1 MSHTCTKNQH
11 HIGEETFIEAQIF
24 LKKRKDGWGNMVL
37 AAAGSLSAENQ
48 TVIHKYQGTRTEYV
62 QRTKGSRN
70 RWGFPDASDKG
81 PQSLI
86 FKEAPAD
93 EKSKGVAGSI
103 KVR

>member
-1 MSHTCTKNQH
+1 MG
-11 HIGEETFIEAQIF
+11 GEIWFWQQQE
-24 LKKRKDGWGNMVL
+24 V
-37 AAAGSLSAENQ
+37 LSAENHA
-48 TVIHKYQGTRTEYV
+48 VIPKYQGTRTEYV

-70 RWGFPDASDKG
+70 RWGFPDAGDKG